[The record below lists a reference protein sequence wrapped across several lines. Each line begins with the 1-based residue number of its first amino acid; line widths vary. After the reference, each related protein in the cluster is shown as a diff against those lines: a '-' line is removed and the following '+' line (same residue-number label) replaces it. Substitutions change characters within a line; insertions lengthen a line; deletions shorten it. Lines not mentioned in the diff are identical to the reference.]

1 MLVRPVVV
9 LGGQRAGSAGSR
21 AGRRVM
27 LCFVVLCFVV
37 LCRVVSKHV
46 LYYLHFGKDIGGAEG
61 SWVQSG
67 AMSRGERGFC

>member
-1 MLVRPVVV
+1 MLVRLVVV
-9 LGGQRAGSAGSR
+9 LEGQRGGSAGSR

-37 LCRVVSKHV
+37 LCRVVIKHV
-46 LYYLHFGKDIGGAEG
+46 LYYLHFGKVIGGTEG

-67 AMSRGERGFC
+67 TMSRGERGFC